1 MKKRSFKRFASVLVS
16 AMVLCMVSGCA
27 KKQKVDQISEETSK
41 EIEAAAL
48 YYSSTPSDALIYDNI
63 SIDGINVGGK
73 TKEEATFETHRRMLD
88 IQIPLD
94 APETYGYIPLKYMP
108 EQEYNAEKDV
118 TKYPGVEAQS
128 YVTCYPGM
136 FAIFFPQD
144 GHQPCI
150 SDAPQI
156 KKAIFKA
163 EV

>member
-1 MKKRSFKRFASVLVS
+1 
-16 AMVLCMVSGCA
+16 
-27 KKQKVDQISEETSK
+27 
-41 EIEAAAL
+41 
-48 YYSSTPSDALIYDNI
+48 
-63 SIDGINVGGK
+63 
-73 TKEEATFETHRRMLD
+73 MLD

-94 APETYGYIPLKYMP
+94 APETYGYIPLKDMP

>member
-1 MKKRSFKRFASVLVS
+1 MIVDTLDNLKNYVGCNKYFADIVKFIEENDLASLEEGKHFIHEKALFVNIQT
-16 AMVLCMVSGCA
+16 A
-27 KKQKVDQISEETSK
+27 K
-41 EIEAAAL
+41 
-48 YYSSTPSDALIYDNI
+48 
-63 SIDGINVGGK
+63 GK

-94 APETYGYIPLKYMP
+94 APETYGYIPLKDMP

>member
-1 MKKRSFKRFASVLVS
+1 MIVDTLDNLKNYVGCNKYFADIVKFIEENDLASLEEGKHFIHEKALFVNIQT
-16 AMVLCMVSGCA
+16 A
-27 KKQKVDQISEETSK
+27 K
-41 EIEAAAL
+41 
-48 YYSSTPSDALIYDNI
+48 
-63 SIDGINVGGK
+63 GK

-94 APETYGYIPLKYMP
+94 APETYGYLPLKDMP

>member
-1 MKKRSFKRFASVLVS
+1 MIVDTLDNLKNYVGCNKYFADIVKFIEENDLVS
-16 AMVLCMVSGCA
+16 LEEGKHFIHEKALFVNIQTA
-27 KKQKVDQISEETSK
+27 K
-41 EIEAAAL
+41 
-48 YYSSTPSDALIYDNI
+48 
-63 SIDGINVGGK
+63 GK

-94 APETYGYIPLKYMP
+94 APETYGYIPLKDMP